1 MILEYLNRTFN
12 NREIALISYLTIFI
26 LWTLFQKEIRQ
37 SIVLVIKAF
46 FAWRVL
52 VSIFALLIYVA
63 LISFGL
69 FKIELWDKSM
79 IKDTVFWTF
88 GVGFIIMMHFDKA
101 LKEDH
106 FFRNLIKEN
115 FKVLIIL
122 EFIVGLYVFGI
133 ITEFI
138 LMPFV
143 ILFSML
149 LGYTEV
155 HTKHRQARIFLN
167 GIFSILGTVY
177 LIYSGY
183 HIYSDFTGF
192 ATTGNLKTFLF
203 PIIMSVLFLPFAYS
217 YALLAH
223 YESLFVRLGF
233 FLKDR
238 KLIRFAKFRILLTVN
253 FSILRLKQMT
263 PGMLFSNCSS
273 KEDIKNEIK
282 HKLNPSANQVESPP
296 SS

>member
-1 MILEYLNRTFN
+1 MILDYLNKTFN
-12 NREIALISYLTIFI
+12 NREIALISYLLIFI
-26 LWTLFQKEIRQ
+26 IWTLTQKKIRQ
-37 SIVLVIKAF
+37 SILSVIKAF
-46 FAWRVL
+46 MACKIL

-63 LISFGL
+63 LIAFGL
-69 FKIELWDKSM
+69 SKIGLWDKSM
-79 IKDTVFWTF
+79 IKDTVYWTF

-101 LKEDH
+101 LKEEH
-106 FFRNLIKEN
+106 YFKNLVKEN
-115 FKVLIIL
+115 FKVLIII

-155 HTKHRQARIFLN
+155 YKEYGQVRNFLN
-167 GIFSILGTVY
+167 GIFGILGTVY
-177 LIYSGY
+177 LVYSGY

-192 ATTGNLKTFLF
+192 ATTENLKTFLF

-238 KLIRFAKFRILLTVN
+238 KLRRFAKWRILLSVN
-253 FSILRLKQMT
+253 FSILRLRQMT
-263 PGMLFSNCSS
+263 PGMLFSDCST

-282 HKLNPSANQVESPP
+282 NKLNPAANTQYSQ
-296 SS
+296 